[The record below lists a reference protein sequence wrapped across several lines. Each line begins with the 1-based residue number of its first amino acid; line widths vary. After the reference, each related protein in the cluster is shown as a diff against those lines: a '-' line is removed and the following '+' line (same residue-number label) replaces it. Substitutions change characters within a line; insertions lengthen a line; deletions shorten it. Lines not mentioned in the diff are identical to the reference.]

1 MARPTIAP
9 VVPYTQL
16 PTYDSLIDMLKVY
29 LNRRDQDT
37 LEAMPF
43 FVNAAEKT
51 ILRELRMPALERVV
65 QFDMPESGWI
75 FLPIDYLEMKH
86 VWIEDGNPGT
96 LQRITFD
103 EFLRDPTSASNTAY
117 WDDGVSCSSSFN
129 SFNDG
134 NTIFNSGVWAIT
146 GDRLYIKG
154 PTAGQKVFM
163 NYYQDIPEVTAE
175 TQSNQLLELV
185 PDVFLY
191 FAVAEGFRF
200 LMEPEKADYWQNSGF
215 NRLRQVQQQVYNEE
229 FSGSPLTV
237 SHH

>member
-1 MARPTIAP
+1 MARPRVAP

-16 PTYDSLIDMLKVY
+16 PTYDSLVEMLKVY

-37 LEAMPF
+37 LDAMPF
-43 FVNAAEKT
+43 FINAAEKT
-51 ILRELRMPALERVV
+51 ILRDLRMPALERIV
-65 QFDMPESGWI
+65 QFEMPEDGWI
-75 FLPIDYLEMKH
+75 FLPVDYLEMKH
-86 VWIEDGNPGT
+86 VWLEDINPGT

-103 EFLRDPTSASNTAY
+103 EFLRDPSTASSIGY
-117 WDDGVSCSSSFN
+117 WGDQAPCSGGSSG
-129 SFNDG
+129 NDG
-134 NTIFNSGVWAIT
+134 NTKFNSGNWAIT

-154 PTAGQKVFM
+154 PQAGQKVYM
-163 NYYQDIPEVTAE
+163 NYYQDVPEVTAH

-200 LMEPEKADYWQNSGF
+200 LMEPDKADYWQKSGF
-215 NRLRQVQQQVYNEE
+215 SRLQQVQQQVYNEE

>member
-16 PTYDSLIDMLKVY
+16 PTYDSLVDMLKVY

-51 ILRELRMPALERVV
+51 ILRELRMPALERIV
-65 QFDMPESGWI
+65 QFEMPEEGWI
-75 FLPIDYLEMKH
+75 FLPMDYLEMKH
-86 VWIEDGNPGT
+86 VWLEDGNPGT

-103 EFLRDPTSASNTAY
+103 EFLRDPSNESNSTFWGGKASCGN
-117 WDDGVSCSSSFN
+117 GSG

-134 NTIFNSGVWAIT
+134 NTQFNSGVWAIT

-154 PTAGQKVFM
+154 PTIGQMVYM
-163 NYYQDIPEVTAE
+163 NYYQDVPEVSAD

-200 LMEPEKADYWQNSGF
+200 LMEPEKADYWQTSGYS
-215 NRLRQVQQQVYNEE
+215 RLKQVQQQVYNEE